1 MSTAWLVPDGTD
13 TAPGAQDGDYLL
25 RRRGELYEVGS
36 VSGSCT
42 WVGTLSASLLPSLP
56 QVDEPTE
63 APEQEAVLR
72 AARGLQAAEDN
83 RGG

>member
-1 MSTAWLVPDGTD
+1 MTTAWLVPDGTD

-25 RRRGELYEVGS
+25 RRSGDLYEIGT

-42 WVGTLSASLLPSLP
+42 WIGTLSASLLPSLP
-56 QVDEPTE
+56 DVDAPTE
-63 APEQEAVLR
+63 SPSQEEVVR
-72 AARGLQAAEDN
+72 AARGLQTAEDN